1 MAAVK
6 RRQNA
11 VSSTLLLFSGLFYY
25 YFFSILCRP
34 LIDRSEKERDKKKR
48 SLQPFLFFAVYSA
61 GCVLWFYDGA
71 DPEGLC
77 NKKKPDD
84 PVTGKVHPV
93 TLFFFIIS
101 IKAKGVAPHPAPMPT
116 PPVAFFPP
124 YLVRLLP
131 TRVKTLNCF
140 ALVAFYWG
148 LGNPLGRERYGAID
162 FYNPP

>member
-1 MAAVK
+1 MTEPIQKGYAIKKNRTIQLRVK
-6 RRQNA
+6 FTP
-11 VSSTLLLFSGLFYY
+11 S
-25 YFFSILCRP
+25 
-34 LIDRSEKERDKKKR
+34 
-48 SLQPFLFFAVYSA
+48 PF
-61 GCVLWFYDGA
+61 
-71 DPEGLC
+71 
-77 NKKKPDD
+77 
-84 PVTGKVHPV
+84 
-93 TLFFFIIS
+93 FFFIIS

-124 YLVRLLP
+124 YLARLLP